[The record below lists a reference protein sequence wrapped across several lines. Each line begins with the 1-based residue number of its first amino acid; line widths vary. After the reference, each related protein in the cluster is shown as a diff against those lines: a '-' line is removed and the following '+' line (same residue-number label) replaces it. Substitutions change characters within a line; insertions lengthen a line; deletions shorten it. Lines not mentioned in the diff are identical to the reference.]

1 MTDAAGFSIDLDED
15 AIREWYD
22 KILSSRHEG
31 VLADIGGSA
40 YRHVMRMG
48 IDEGLLEEPEPVR
61 DPNEIRDVLQL
72 MCRRP
77 QRRKDR
83 PGESIWFREIGR
95 ELMNGRP
102 DDLLNRRCVELP
114 ELFEILRIHRNK
126 KAHRGTVTEG
136 SLYALCG
143 TVLMIIE
150 LASDEW
156 IDKENIDSLRKA
168 AVGGLDARQI
178 PGGASHDELGRLREA
193 LEESQAQEKMHQ
205 RALEELTKQT
215 RGARKADLDVAV
227 AINTLRETLKGE
239 MSNVRAQVVQRIDKI
254 NEEREEQLG
263 GLRDALTTLR
273 DEVVPLS
280 ANRAPVTDDVPT
292 YGASG
297 HGSVQ
302 PLTGEMVRTTFRK
315 ALNRLAT
322 KYDIPYKANVF
333 QPWIVNDAL
342 KVAAVD
348 GLEKIEDWWKLPA
361 VQYHRQEY
369 EDDMQRQLQVPG
381 LAEWMMDIYR
391 RVERQRPAS

>member
-1 MTDAAGFSIDLDED
+1 MTDDAAGFSIDLDED

-40 YRHVMRMG
+40 YHHVMRMG
-48 IDEGLLEEPEPVR
+48 IDEGLLEEPEPIR

-83 PGESIWFREIGR
+83 PGESVWFRHIGR

-114 ELFEILRIHRNK
+114 ELFEILQIHRNK

-136 SLYALCG
+136 SLYTLCG
-143 TVLMIIE
+143 TVLTIIE

-156 IDKENIDSLRKA
+156 VDEEKLDSLRKA

-178 PGGASHDELGRLREA
+178 PGGASHDELRRLREA

-205 RALEELTKQT
+205 RALEELTKQK
-215 RGARKADLDVAV
+215 RGAKKADLD
-227 AINTLRETLKGE
+227 INTLRATLKEE
-239 MSNVRAQVVQRIDKI
+239 MSNIRAQIVQRIDKI
-254 NEEREEQLG
+254 NEEREGQLE
-263 GLRDALTTLR
+263 GLRDALITLR
-273 DEVVPLS
+273 DEVAPLS
-280 ANRAPVTDDVPT
+280 ANRAPVTDDEPAD
-292 YGASG
+292 GASG

-302 PLTGEMVRTTFRK
+302 SLTGEMVRAKFRG
-315 ALNRLAT
+315 ALERLET
-322 KYDIPYKANVF
+322 GYDIPFKANVF

-342 KVAAVD
+342 QVAASG
-348 GLEKIEDWWKLPA
+348 GLEKIEDWWKLPI
-361 VQYHRQEY
+361 VQSKRQDHE
-369 EDDMQRQLQVPG
+369 EDMKRQLQVPG
-381 LAEWMMDIYR
+381 LEEWMMDIYR
-391 RVERQRPAS
+391 RVERRHPAS

>member
-48 IDEGLLEEPEPVR
+48 IGEGLLEESEPVR

-77 QRRKDR
+77 QGRKDR
-83 PGESIWFREIGR
+83 PGEIVWFRNIGR

-114 ELFEILRIHRNK
+114 ELFEILWIHRNK

-156 IDKENIDSLRKA
+156 IDEEKIDSLRKA

-227 AINTLRETLKGE
+227 AINTLQATLKGE
-239 MSNVRAQVVQRIDKI
+239 MSNVRAQIVQRIDKI
-254 NEEREEQLG
+254 NEEREEQLEE
-263 GLRDALTTLR
+263 LRDALTTLR

-280 ANRAPVTDDVPT
+280 ANRAPVTDDEPAD
-292 YGASG
+292 GASG
-297 HGSVQ
+297 HGAVQ
-302 PLTGEMVRTTFRK
+302 PLTGEMVRATFRK
-315 ALNRLAT
+315 ALDRLAA
-322 KYDIPYKANVF
+322 KYDTPYKANVF

-348 GLEKIEDWWKLPA
+348 GLEKIEDWWKLSA
-361 VQYHRQEY
+361 VQHKRQEY
-369 EDDMQRQLQVPG
+369 EDDMKRQLQVPG
-381 LAEWMMDIYR
+381 LAEWMMGIYR
-391 RVERQRPAS
+391 RVERRGPAS